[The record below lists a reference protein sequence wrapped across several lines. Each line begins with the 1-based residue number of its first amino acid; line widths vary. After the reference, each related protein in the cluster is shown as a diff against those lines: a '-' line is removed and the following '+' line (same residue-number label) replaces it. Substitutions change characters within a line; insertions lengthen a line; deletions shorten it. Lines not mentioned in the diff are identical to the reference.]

1 LEICSQEEIKTI
13 NCSEKPL
20 TDIEQKFIMLTGQ
33 AAVTGIATVAEIGI
47 GKSIEKNSGDNSIHI
62 FNMEEKDIP
71 SEHSI
76 EKRKAVVDIKQ
87 PAAKKNRTLTSR
99 LDSYL
104 ESKNS
109 PEEKALAD
117 IATSLKKLVK
127 IQKKKILIEEI
138 KLKLKYDNLNFSS
151 DED

>member
-1 LEICSQEEIKTI
+1 VTI
-13 NCSEKPL
+13 
-20 TDIEQKFIMLTGQ
+20 QFIF
-33 AAVTGIATVAEIGI
+33 
-47 GKSIEKNSGDNSIHI
+47 SIW
-62 FNMEEKDIP
+62 KDIP

-76 EKRKAVVDIKQ
+76 GQRKAVVDIKQ

-104 ESKNS
+104 ESNNS

-127 IQKKKILIEEI
+127 IRKKKILIEDI
-138 KLKLKYDNLNFSS
+138 KLKLKYDQVEFNLNFSS